1 MTKRDTIIMTK
12 IQGYQKLLKD
22 SVKEFRI
29 STPSTLSG
37 IHPMM
42 RRGMVQTVGDIFEL
56 TIPLTKETLEK
67 LPLNR
72 EIIKQFRNTASHN
85 YGQITNELAY
95 ACIIHCVD
103 KPMMNAVKNLLEN
116 NDDKKQ
122 ADQG

>member
-1 MTKRDTIIMTK
+1 M
-12 IQGYQKLLKD
+12 
-22 SVKEFRI
+22 KEAMKELRI
-29 STPSTLSG
+29 SSPGGLSG

-56 TIPLTKETLEK
+56 AMPLTEETGKK

-95 ACIIHCVD
+95 ACIKHCID
-103 KPMMNAVKNLLEN
+103 KLMVSTVNKLLE
-116 NDDKKQ
+116 DS
-122 ADQG
+122 